1 MKKKILV
8 TGSSGFIAPH
18 IIEECLL
25 KGWKVVAIDKKK
37 PNIKIQGVKYLTK
50 DIRKLSV
57 REIYNFDYVIHMAF
71 VTNIPF
77 SIKEPLSTT
86 NDNIN
91 MTVYLMDLCVKAGVK
106 KFLFPSTASL
116 YANNPIPWNENMK
129 PDPIEPYSWQKLSCE
144 YLCKMWF
151 KRYGLKTVTLRL
163 FQVFGENQRTDTALS
178 KFIESKKLN
187 RPITLTASVAQSTF
201 KTGLRDFVYVKDV
214 AKAFLFA
221 ANSKNTGKGEILNI
235 GSGKMT
241 SMKKIAETIGGSV
254 KFIPKRS
261 FEVDAHLADLR
272 FTKKTI
278 KWKSRVNI
286 IIWLKNFLS
295 K

>member
-1 MKKKILV
+1 MKFFNVYGPNEYHKGRMASVILHAFKQV
-8 TGSSGFIAPH
+8 NETGGVKLFRSQRSGFAD
-18 IIEECLL
+18 
-25 KGWKVVAIDKKK
+25 GM
-37 PNIKIQGVKYLTK
+37 Q
-50 DIRKLSV
+50 
-57 REIYNFDYVIHMAF
+57 
-71 VTNIPF
+71 
-77 SIKEPLSTT
+77 
-86 NDNIN
+86 
-91 MTVYLMDLCVKAGVK
+91 
-106 KFLFPSTASL
+106 
-116 YANNPIPWNENMK
+116 
-129 PDPIEPYSWQKLSCE
+129 
-144 YLCKMWF
+144 
-151 KRYGLKTVTLRL
+151 
-163 FQVFGENQRTDTALS
+163 
-178 KFIESKKLN
+178 
-187 RPITLTASVAQSTF
+187 
-201 KTGLRDFVYVKDV
+201 LRDFVYVKDV